1 VRACRSRSL
10 LAPRTVCCDAAGVG
24 RRSVTLRSDY
34 RCGWPL
40 WLEGGGVVGDWFA
53 DEGDLSPQLR
63 RDLVAVQEF
72 FDERFHWDGGW
83 RDPGDDARYA
93 DRMVDAL
100 LRLGRE
106 LGDEWVVTL
115 DLWPVTDEAVL
126 LPCAGKASFLHRE
139 GVDGAAARR
148 PARPVRTARP
158 AAHLREPALC
168 AAVVWVA
175 CRS

>member
-1 VRACRSRSL
+1 MSQPIV

-72 FDERFHWDGGW
+72 FDERFHWDSGW
-83 RDPGDDARYA
+83 RAPGTMRGTPTGWSTPSC
-93 DRMVDAL
+93 VW
-100 LRLGRE
+100 GRE
-106 LGDEWVVTL
+106 LGDEWIVTR

-126 LPCAGKASFLHRE
+126 LPLRRQ
-139 GVDGAAARR
+139 GVLPAPRR
-148 PARPVRTARP
+148 R
-158 AAHLREPALC
+158 
-168 AAVVWVA
+168 
-175 CRS
+175 